1 MWCKI
6 LTLPQGCAL
15 ASKPVEVQQPI
26 RFAEGY
32 ELDLRP
38 RRLRRGSRVLRLER
52 IPLEILIL
60 LLEHR
65 GEIVTRDQIVS
76 RVWGQGVFLDT
87 DNSIRGAIR
96 KLRQVLKDDAKTP
109 RFIQTVTGQ
118 GYRFVATIIG
128 PEREHRADPFGAQA
142 AAAPEAMPKFTSE
155 LNSWLQ
161 SRGLR
166 IEEEATKRKA
176 EAPGDAKSDRG
187 PLVPA
192 LSASDAAPA
201 PLEHPQGVPLEALGG
216 AVPARR
222 PAPTD
227 PWPLRLVG
235 VAAMLLVGVAA
246 GWFVWHRFEPHTD
259 EVTPGTVRSLAV
271 LPLDNLSGDPQQ
283 EYFADGITEA
293 LIADLGQ
300 ISALRVISRTS
311 VMRYK
316 GTKKSL
322 PEIAGELN
330 VDAVAEGSVVREGNR
345 VRITAQLIEAKTD
358 RHLWAHSYE
367 RDLTSVLALQG
378 EVAQAIANEIKIK
391 VTQQEQVRL
400 AQARPVNPEAHE
412 LYLRGWYS
420 LNKAQ
425 VPADAHKA
433 IDYFLQA
440 IDKDPSHALAHA
452 GLAAAYDDLG
462 EGEGSP
468 SSETFSKAKAAAAKA
483 VELDDTLAEGHAAF
497 ATAVMNLD
505 WDWARA
511 EREFRRALEINPN
524 SAPVHA
530 GYSLYL
536 TKVGR
541 LPEAISEA
549 KREREIDPLR
559 LNSYMD
565 VGQMYYYAR
574 QYDQALEQT
583 RKAFE
588 LDPNVNASWLLGF
601 IYAQKG
607 IYPDAIRAFE
617 QERGNPYVLGHLG
630 NAYARSGRVTEAHE
644 TIAELKERL
653 QKENV
658 TYSISLVYA
667 GLGEKDQAFE
677 WLERAYKAHDKGL
690 TYLKVDPPLDPLRS
704 DPRFQDLLRRMNF
717 PL

>member
-1 MWCKI
+1 VPI
-6 LTLPQGCAL
+6 AVAL
-15 ASKPVEVQQPI
+15 VAVGAS
-26 RFAEGY
+26 
-32 ELDLRP
+32 
-38 RRLRRGSRVLRLER
+38 
-52 IPLEILIL
+52 LIAL
-60 LLEHR
+60 N
-65 GEIVTRDQIVS
+65 VS
-76 RVWGQGVFLDT
+76 
-87 DNSIRGAIR
+87 
-96 KLRQVLKDDAKTP
+96 
-109 RFIQTVTGQ
+109 
-118 GYRFVATIIG
+118 
-128 PEREHRADPFGAQA
+128 
-142 AAAPEAMPKFTSE
+142 
-155 LNSWLQ
+155 
-161 SRGLR
+161 GLR
-166 IEEEATKRKA
+166 ERLLT
-176 EAPGDAKSDRG
+176 S
-187 PLVPA
+187 V
-192 LSASDAAPA
+192 
-201 PLEHPQGVPLEALGG
+201 G
-216 AVPARR
+216 AR
-222 PAPTD
+222 PNVSPPKID
-227 PWPLRLVG
+227 
-235 VAAMLLVGVAA
+235 
-246 GWFVWHRFEPHTD
+246 
-259 EVTPGTVRSLAV
+259 SIAV

-283 EYFADGITEA
+283 EYLADGMTKA

-400 AQARPVNPEAHE
+400 AQARPVNPEAYE

-425 VPADAHKA
+425 VPVDAHKA

-452 GLAAAYDDLG
+452 GLAAAYNDLG

-468 SSETFSKAKAAAAKA
+468 SSETFAKAKAAAAKA
-483 VELDDTLAEGHAAF
+483 LELDDGLAEGHAELAR
-497 ATAVMNLD
+497 AVLALD
-505 WDWARA
+505 WDWAGA
-511 EREFRRALEINPN
+511 EREFQRALDLNPN
-524 SAPVHA
+524 SAAVHA
-530 GYSLYL
+530 GYALHL
-536 TKVGR
+536 ARVGR

-630 NAYARSGRVTEAHE
+630 NAYARSGRVTEARE

-677 WLERAYKAHDKGL
+677 WLERAYKARDKGL
-690 TYLKVDPPLDPLRS
+690 TYLKVDPALDPLRS